1 MKIRSKGRTTLI
13 IFGFVIAAL
22 VRFNM
27 TISFKVTNNED
38 FHKIVNLKHN
48 PGLTTDK
55 HFEIKADSDFPPKNV
70 VSYSLYGGAN
80 PRYTDGA
87 VANAD
92 LMSSIYPR
100 WEMRVYHD
108 NSVPKAVLGNL
119 RTRHYVK
126 LVDMQNSP
134 LKNPM
139 VWRFLVASDPTVER
153 YVVRDIDSRLSKRE
167 KAAVDEWI
175 ESGKRFHVM
184 RDHPSHSNYA
194 MSGGMWGGT
203 RNAIPDMEARLTRR
217 ALIPSYLQDMN
228 FLNEEIW
235 PIAQRSV
242 VQHDSFSC
250 DKFGGGRPFP
260 TPRDGWEHVGSVYVG
275 GKMRQVDVDILE
287 KAVAV
292 PSCMPVPN
300 VLYVMNVP
308 DGTPCHHPN
317 NLSPIVCVSTTS
329 SNDPNI
335 IHVDIKDDWN
345 TLGQRM
351 LMALPQIMTFPAKW
365 YFKVDPDTSVW
376 AERLEQRLETL
387 PPHVQY
393 VGQVYTLKGS
403 ANYASGGAGYGIR
416 RSALHGFE
424 PSQCRLIP
432 DVSTNY
438 EDATVGDCLQR
449 HGVTV
454 HQLDGL
460 YGDTMPWED
469 KTFPNHAFKIDSNAT
484 VLTVHKYTNSGV
496 GGIGTLS
503 KFSSVIV
510 LTSCMIFI
518 SY

>member
-1 MKIRSKGRTTLI
+1 MI

-292 PSCMPVPN
+292 PSCMGGSKVFFIPPVPN

-317 NLSPIVCVSTTS
+317 NLSPIVCVSTTP

-335 IHVDIKDDWN
+335 IHVDVKDDWN

-432 DVSTNY
+432 NLSTNY